1 MNKHQLLCNASKIL
15 HAVLVLSGICCL
27 VALLLKPIID
37 PDFFWHL
44 KTGEWIIQ
52 HHALP
57 SIDPFSINPPET
69 YDPHQKAILTS
80 YWLYQVI
87 ISWIFGMSGFTGI
100 IFVRFLLAGGVTL
113 SICRNFKL
121 SIMGSS
127 ICILS
132 AILFLKEY
140 TLDRPQTI
148 SFVLYL
154 LSLLILFR
162 FIDNRAEGRSTARS
176 AAGMA
181 FIMLAWSNMHGG
193 YLVGQAILLLVCATE
208 GCKFLHQSLRPM
220 SRSRY
225 IRLAGIVSL
234 TLACSFINP
243 NFVNIISQIDSVFAL
258 NSLLPGINSEYISVL
273 RKWQETR
280 SVVILLYYIIAA
292 IVVLVALQSYRRADI
307 TKLAI
312 LLCTGYFGFVHIRY
326 FPFFLI
332 AAVIYILQSQ
342 ETGRQEKLIK
352 LLVVATTI
360 ASIFLCFLYG
370 DVNLEK
376 RSGNQWVNNDV
387 FPVAAVDFLKEHH
400 AQGGIFSNYRWGGYL
415 IWRLSPEMKPFI
427 DSRCIDF
434 KRFFDYSY
442 CEEIIES
449 DNKSDQKCKKMFQ
462 DYGINYILINICDS
476 SGAAHPLLY
485 SIGEDPDW
493 ALIYDEKNV
502 AVFQKVK

>member
-1 MNKHQLLCNASKIL
+1 
-15 HAVLVLSGICCL
+15 
-27 VALLLKPIID
+27 
-37 PDFFWHL
+37 
-44 KTGEWIIQ
+44 
-52 HHALP
+52 
-57 SIDPFSINPPET
+57 
-69 YDPHQKAILTS
+69 
-80 YWLYQVI
+80 
-87 ISWIFGMSGFTGI
+87 
-100 IFVRFLLAGGVTL
+100 
-113 SICRNFKL
+113 
-121 SIMGSS
+121 
-127 ICILS
+127 
-132 AILFLKEY
+132 
-140 TLDRPQTI
+140 
-148 SFVLYL
+148 
-154 LSLLILFR
+154 
-162 FIDNRAEGRSTARS
+162 
-176 AAGMA
+176 
-181 FIMLAWSNMHGG
+181 
-193 YLVGQAILLLVCATE
+193 
-208 GCKFLHQSLRPM
+208 
-220 SRSRY
+220 
-225 IRLAGIVSL
+225 
-234 TLACSFINP
+234 
-243 NFVNIISQIDSVFAL
+243 
-258 NSLLPGINSEYISVL
+258 
-273 RKWQETR
+273 
-280 SVVILLYYIIAA
+280 
-292 IVVLVALQSYRRADI
+292 VLVALQSYRRADI
-307 TKLAI
+307 TKLAV